1 MGKYYSSSEETWNK
15 ETTAQ
20 EKIADGISKLYQ
32 INNALDRGFDELKSD
47 KYGLMSNNSY
57 DNFSYQIVQ
66 CGEKNHALSQYSKE
80 IHGILKDKEISFC
93 KGISKVIEEMSLLE
107 ITEYTTEN
115 TLGITERKNI
125 PTAYYNGSMA
135 YQAGMPISYQV
146 KDVPKGK
153 INILDIQMKTDIM
166 GIEEQLEAYLK
177 EEKGNLTDA
186 ELVELKEEYY
196 QQYLQTSFE
205 HEVYT
210 DGWLKNLSTTLDYIP
225 IVGGVKN
232 AIEGLCGYTMT
243 GEKLTTQE
251 RISYTALGILT
262 TAVDVFTLGTAS
274 GLIQGGKFVGKELA
288 KSGIKKLGKYAI
300 MDSVSSV
307 TMGWGSQ
314 FAGEKLKD
322 FGLSAEGIFAIHL
335 IAGIAT
341 AKMGKYKANKDL
353 KKLASEVGLDVD
365 QLNDVLKY
373 TGMSGDELEKA
384 LKSTSLENILGISDK
399 NLEYL
404 KKQTNLSTDTILN
417 ELKKQGLNIED
428 VNPSNVDDVVKKL
441 DEGVSGA
448 KTPEQIIKSRIK
460 GLDLN
465 PHPIKQ
471 KQISSKKRTEL
482 KKKIDDRTITK
493 AEYEQ
498 YMWNKR
504 FSKRRASG
512 VDDFWC
518 QERQRILNN
527 ETLTRDWSQ
536 GQIDDI
542 LNGKKPKVDGK
553 TVEGHHSYS
562 ASQYPQLANKG
573 EVIYP
578 VTRNEHLYG
587 WHGGNF
593 KNSIPGKPI
602 KDISDF

>member
-15 ETTAQ
+15 EITAQ

-93 KGISKVIEEMSLLE
+93 KEISKVIEEMSLLE

-115 TLGITERKNI
+115 TLGITERKNV

-322 FGLSAEGIFAIHL
+322 FGLSAEGIFTIHL
-335 IAGIAT
+335 ATGILSVGISKHSKNIDGLDSVLSSNELDDVLPLKFKPDNLQMPEIEIKFNYKSKYDEIEFSRQLKNQEKGMNNLTIDEFIENRKKYSGRSKEVSKLQKTYRKKALEDKIAELRSTGMGYSKAKVEAEKWIKTQAVLHDPDQIAGGNPMNLTGLGDKNINSSIGAQWRYRINSLEEQI
-341 AKMGKYKANKDL
+341 MDFANGIPQSEWKNI
-353 KKLASEVGLDVD
+353 KLNVK
-365 QLNDVLKY
+365 LKY
-373 TGMSGDELEKA
+373 
-384 LKSTSLENILGISDK
+384 
-399 NLEYL
+399 
-404 KKQTNLSTDTILN
+404 
-417 ELKKQGLNIED
+417 
-428 VNPSNVDDVVKKL
+428 
-441 DEGVSGA
+441 
-448 KTPEQIIKSRIK
+448 
-460 GLDLN
+460 
-465 PHPIKQ
+465 
-471 KQISSKKRTEL
+471 
-482 KKKIDDRTITK
+482 
-493 AEYEQ
+493 
-498 YMWNKR
+498 
-504 FSKRRASG
+504 
-512 VDDFWC
+512 
-518 QERQRILNN
+518 
-527 ETLTRDWSQ
+527 
-536 GQIDDI
+536 
-542 LNGKKPKVDGK
+542 
-553 TVEGHHSYS
+553 
-562 ASQYPQLANKG
+562 
-573 EVIYP
+573 
-578 VTRNEHLYG
+578 
-587 WHGGNF
+587 
-593 KNSIPGKPI
+593 
-602 KDISDF
+602 

>member
-15 ETTAQ
+15 ETTTQ
-20 EKIADGISKLYQ
+20 EKIAEGISKLYQ

-115 TLGITERKNI
+115 TLGITERKNV
-125 PTAYYNGSMA
+125 PTAYYNGSMV

-205 HEVYT
+205 HEIYT

-262 TAVDVFTLGTAS
+262 TVVDVFTLGTAS

-307 TMGWGSQ
+307 TMGWGSR
-314 FAGEKLKD
+314 FASEKLRD

-373 TGMSGDELEKA
+373 TGMSGDELENA

-428 VNPSNVDDVVKKL
+428 VNPSNVDDVINNFNR
-441 DEGVSGA
+441 DSA
-448 KTPEQIIKSRIK
+448 YDIIKGIENGEITLITNKQKGNFGEMVQDNFYEGPDKNLNRISKDRVTSLDDAIHK
-460 GLDLN
+460 GIDGVYEDPTGGPPKFVISEAKYGTSKLSILKDGTPQMSDKWISDRLDDAVGVEKAKEIRFEMMLN
-465 PHPIKQ
+465 PDNVQCTLINVD
-471 KQISSKKRTEL
+471 SKGNVVESIL
-482 KKKIDDRTITK
+482 K
-493 AEYEQ
+493 
-498 YMWNKR
+498 
-504 FSKRRASG
+504 
-512 VDDFWC
+512 
-518 QERQRILNN
+518 
-527 ETLTRDWSQ
+527 
-536 GQIDDI
+536 
-542 LNGKKPKVDGK
+542 NGKK
-553 TVEGHHSYS
+553 
-562 ASQYPQLANKG
+562 LKG
-573 EVIYP
+573 
-578 VTRNEHLYG
+578 N
-587 WHGGNF
+587 
-593 KNSIPGKPI
+593 
-602 KDISDF
+602 

>member
-80 IHGILKDKEISFC
+80 IYGILKEKEISFC

-115 TLGITERKNI
+115 TLGITERKNV

-314 FAGEKLKD
+314 FAGEKLRD

-417 ELKKQGLNIED
+417 ELKKQGLSIED
-428 VNPSNVDDVVKKL
+428 VNPSNVDDVINNFNRDSAYDV
-441 DEGVSGA
+441 
-448 KTPEQIIKSRIK
+448 IK
-460 GLDLN
+460 GIENGEITLITNKQKGNFGEMVQDNFYEGPDKNLNRISKDRVTSLDDAIHRGIDGVYEDPTGGPPKFVISEAKYGTSKLSILKDGTPQMSDKWISDRLDDAVGVEKAKEIRFEMMLN
-465 PHPIKQ
+465 PDNVQCTLINVD
-471 KQISSKKRTEL
+471 SKGNVVESIL
-482 KKKIDDRTITK
+482 K
-493 AEYEQ
+493 
-498 YMWNKR
+498 
-504 FSKRRASG
+504 
-512 VDDFWC
+512 
-518 QERQRILNN
+518 
-527 ETLTRDWSQ
+527 
-536 GQIDDI
+536 
-542 LNGKKPKVDGK
+542 NGKK
-553 TVEGHHSYS
+553 
-562 ASQYPQLANKG
+562 LKG
-573 EVIYP
+573 
-578 VTRNEHLYG
+578 N
-587 WHGGNF
+587 
-593 KNSIPGKPI
+593 
-602 KDISDF
+602 

>member
-115 TLGITERKNI
+115 TLGITERKNV

-300 MDSVSSV
+300 
-307 TMGWGSQ
+307 
-314 FAGEKLKD
+314 A
-322 FGLSAEGIFAIHL
+322 
-335 IAGIAT
+335 
-341 AKMGKYKANKDL
+341 L
-353 KKLASEVGLDVD
+353 KKH
-365 QLNDVLKY
+365 K
-373 TGMSGDELEKA
+373 
-384 LKSTSLENILGISDK
+384 
-399 NLEYL
+399 
-404 KKQTNLSTDTILN
+404 
-417 ELKKQGLNIED
+417 
-428 VNPSNVDDVVKKL
+428 
-441 DEGVSGA
+441 
-448 KTPEQIIKSRIK
+448 
-460 GLDLN
+460 
-465 PHPIKQ
+465 
-471 KQISSKKRTEL
+471 
-482 KKKIDDRTITK
+482 
-493 AEYEQ
+493 
-498 YMWNKR
+498 
-504 FSKRRASG
+504 
-512 VDDFWC
+512 
-518 QERQRILNN
+518 
-527 ETLTRDWSQ
+527 
-536 GQIDDI
+536 
-542 LNGKKPKVDGK
+542 
-553 TVEGHHSYS
+553 
-562 ASQYPQLANKG
+562 
-573 EVIYP
+573 
-578 VTRNEHLYG
+578 
-587 WHGGNF
+587 
-593 KNSIPGKPI
+593 
-602 KDISDF
+602 

>member
-80 IHGILKDKEISFC
+80 IHGILKEKEISFC

-115 TLGITERKNI
+115 TLGITERKNV

-314 FAGEKLKD
+314 FAGEKLRD

-417 ELKKQGLNIED
+417 ELKKQGLSIED
-428 VNPSNVDDVVKKL
+428 VNPSNVDDVINNFNRDSAYDV
-441 DEGVSGA
+441 
-448 KTPEQIIKSRIK
+448 IK
-460 GLDLN
+460 GIENGEITLITNKQKGNFGEMVQDNFYEGPDKNLNRISKDRVTSLDDAIHRGIDGVYEDPTGGPPKFVISEAKYGTSKLSILKDGTPQMSDKWISDRLDDAVGVEKAKEIRFEMMLN
-465 PHPIKQ
+465 PDNVQCTLINVD
-471 KQISSKKRTEL
+471 SKGNVVESIL
-482 KKKIDDRTITK
+482 K
-493 AEYEQ
+493 
-498 YMWNKR
+498 
-504 FSKRRASG
+504 
-512 VDDFWC
+512 
-518 QERQRILNN
+518 
-527 ETLTRDWSQ
+527 
-536 GQIDDI
+536 
-542 LNGKKPKVDGK
+542 NGKK
-553 TVEGHHSYS
+553 
-562 ASQYPQLANKG
+562 LKG
-573 EVIYP
+573 
-578 VTRNEHLYG
+578 N
-587 WHGGNF
+587 
-593 KNSIPGKPI
+593 
-602 KDISDF
+602 